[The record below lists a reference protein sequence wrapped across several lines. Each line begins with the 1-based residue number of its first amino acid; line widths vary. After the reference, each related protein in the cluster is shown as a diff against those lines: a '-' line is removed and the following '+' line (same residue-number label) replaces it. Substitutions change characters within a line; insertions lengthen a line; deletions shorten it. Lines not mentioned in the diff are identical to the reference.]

1 MTEKTKPS
9 EGSLLR
15 RWSRLKSEAR
25 EKENARPATGSV
37 GAHAVPVT
45 LHSGTDVAASR
56 GEPPAAGPA
65 QAPAVA
71 DAIPSLPPVESLTI
85 DSDFAPFLQPK
96 VDEALKRR
104 ALKQLFRDSHFNVM
118 DGLDVYI
125 DDYSK
130 PDPIPPEL
138 IRELVQGRY
147 IFDPPATRINAQGHV
162 EDVPPEELAALE
174 HDEGATTAAPP
185 MDAPETS
192 ELPQAGPPGPVPS
205 QLSLPEVEPSAALQ
219 SPEVS
224 GEAPVVETPEPRPAL
239 TGDPADEEGT
249 SR

>member
-25 EKENARPATGSV
+25 EKENAKPATGSV

-56 GEPPAAGPA
+56 GEQPAAGPA

-71 DAIPSLPPVESLTI
+71 DATPSLPPVESLTI

-130 PDPIPPEL
+130 PDPL
-138 IRELVQGRY
+138 
-147 IFDPPATRINAQGHV
+147 PPAMLKQLASARFLNLVDEEEEEEEEPEQEKQKDEPQGSAANAPGREVADDPAAQSVAQSPQNAPDV
-162 EDVPPEELAALE
+162 E
-174 HDEGATTAAPP
+174 APSHHADP
-185 MDAPETS
+185 DLRLQQDHAPGR
-192 ELPQAGPPGPVPS
+192 AGPG
-205 QLSLPEVEPSAALQ
+205 Q
-219 SPEVS
+219 
-224 GEAPVVETPEPRPAL
+224 G
-239 TGDPADEEGT
+239 